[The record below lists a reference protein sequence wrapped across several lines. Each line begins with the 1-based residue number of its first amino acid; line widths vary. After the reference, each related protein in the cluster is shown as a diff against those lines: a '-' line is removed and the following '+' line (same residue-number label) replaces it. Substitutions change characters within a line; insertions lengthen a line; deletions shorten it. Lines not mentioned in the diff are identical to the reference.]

1 MTGLEKMKNQILEE
15 AKTSADEKIKDA
27 NAKAEGI
34 LAQAREEAEKTAE
47 RISKKSEADIANYKD
62 RVKSSCDLKKRTAV
76 LEAKQEMI
84 SEVLDSAF
92 EMLKSMDEADYF
104 AMLKKMLEK
113 YVLPQE
119 GEIYFSSA
127 DLEKMP
133 ESFKKEIEAIA
144 NAKGGKLTLSKE
156 GKKIEG
162 GFVLA
167 YGGIEENCTFKAIF
181 DAERDRL
188 SDKVHEELFV

>member
-27 NAKAEGI
+27 NAKAEEI
-34 LAQAREEAEKTAE
+34 LAAAREEAEKTAE

-84 SEVLDSAF
+84 SEVLDRAF
-92 EMLKSMDEADYF
+92 EMLKSMDEAEYF
-104 AMLKKMLEK
+104 GMLKKMLEK

-127 DLEKMP
+127 DLEKTP
-133 ESFKKEIEAIA
+133 ESFKRDIDAVAK
-144 NAKGGKLTLSKE
+144 AKGGKLTLSKE
-156 GKKIEG
+156 GKRIEG

-188 SDKVHEELFV
+188 SDKVHEVLFV